1 MGYDA
6 KVKRIGKNLT
16 EKQMELLALLYYGYE
31 LVTRGGVKDPYTIE
45 MEMEL
50 VDYQVDQKDIS
61 ALSTHRLLEDT
72 RCGIKFRLAIKA
84 SSLGEQVFEK
94 APESMSRYVV
104 EKSLRAQG
112 FDLVFDVQKS

>member
-6 KVKRIGKNLT
+6 KVRRIGTKLT

-31 LVTRGGVKDPYTIE
+31 LVTRGGVHDPYIIQ
-45 MEMEL
+45 MERET
-50 VDYQVDQKDIS
+50 VDYDLDPKDIS
-61 ALSTHRLLEDT
+61 TLSHHRLLEDT
-72 RCGIKFRLAIKA
+72 RSPIKFRMAIKA
-84 SSLGEQVFEK
+84 SSMGEQVFEK

-112 FDLVFDVQKS
+112 FELEFTRHTY

>member
-6 KVKRIGKNLT
+6 KVKRIGKTLT

-31 LVTRGGVKDPYTIE
+31 LVTRGGTKDPYTIE
-45 MEMEL
+45 IEMEP
-50 VDYQVDQKDIS
+50 VDYQVDMKDIS
-61 ALSTHRLLEDT
+61 ALSNHRILEDT
-72 RCGIKFRLAIKA
+72 RCKIKGRLAIKA

-94 APESMSRYVV
+94 APETMNRYVV

-112 FDLVFDVQKS
+112 FELAFDIQKS